1 MVALASFC
9 PWVPVV
15 GQSGASEAS
24 PWVYRYFFA
33 DPLTGHYYEV
43 VTSEHLTWAEA
54 EAAAESRT
62 FLGVQGHLA
71 TLTSEHESGF
81 VRFEAAWWIFGV
93 GYLDES
99 CCWVGGY
106 QLEGSPEPEGGWQWV
121 TGEPW
126 DYTDWGSGKPDDV
139 TGEED
144 HLMLCLDPMFMAIRD
159 PNAAF
164 IIVDPPPFMNWEDS
178 VDAPAPYLVEYEA
191 PPLLEVVEAVDA
203 FIQDLP
209 DEAFGRNPR
218 QRRRQLGNQLTQ
230 VKRMLSR
237 RNYSGAAK
245 QLGVDILPRAG
256 GGRLGR
262 FGNPLPSR
270 KSEWIVNG
278 DAQQQLGTLIGDLVK
293 ACDLQRW

>member
-1 MVALASFC
+1 
-9 PWVPVV
+9 
-15 GQSGASEAS
+15 
-24 PWVYRYFFA
+24 VYRYIFA
-33 DPLTGHYYEV
+33 DASAGHCYEL
-43 VTSEHLTWAEA
+43 VTSEHLTWLEA

-71 TLTSEHESGF
+71 TLTSDYESGLA
-81 VRFEAAWWIFGV
+81 RFEVAWPIFGLP
-93 GYLDES
+93 YLGES

-106 QLEGSPEPEGGWQWV
+106 QVEGSPEPDGGWQWV

-126 DYTDWGSGKPDDV
+126 DYTDWWQWRTEGWGYTDWDAGKPDDV
-139 TGEED
+139 TGDENY
-144 HLMLCLDPMFMAIRD
+144 LMLCLDPAFLAIRD
-159 PNAAF
+159 PNAIF
-164 IIVDPPPFMNWEDS
+164 IIVDPPAFMNWEDS

-209 DEAFGRNPR
+209 DEAFDRNPR
-218 QRRRQLGNQLTQ
+218 QRRRQLANQLTQ

-245 QLGVDILPRAG
+245 QLGRDILPRAA

-262 FGNPLPSR
+262 YGNPLPSA
-270 KSEWIVNG
+270 KSEWIVNEE
-278 DAQQQLGTLIGDLVK
+278 AQEQLGTLIVDMVK
-293 ACDLQRW
+293 ACELQW